1 MEVIYLDFIL
11 CELAYKTHEEHLFK
25 REWYVSI
32 DSIKYVEIEN
42 RKINFVFKDGE
53 IETFDMDDIRGN
65 NSKYL
70 INYAEVLEIIKLHRL
85 KVKM

>member
-1 MEVIYLDFIL
+1 MEVIYLDFTL

-25 REWYVSI
+25 REWYVNI

-42 RKINFVFKDGE
+42 
-53 IETFDMDDIRGN
+53 FDMDDIRGN